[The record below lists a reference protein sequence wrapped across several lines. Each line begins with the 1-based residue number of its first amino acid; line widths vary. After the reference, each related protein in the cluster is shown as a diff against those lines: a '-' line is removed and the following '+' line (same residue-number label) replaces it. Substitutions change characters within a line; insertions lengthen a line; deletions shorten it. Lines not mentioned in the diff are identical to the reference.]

1 MNRMIKA
8 GGERRPCYHRRLMMV
23 VIAAAAAAAVVVW
36 AKMSALEPISVAN
49 FWAKASKEMKDP
61 LLFENRQKRQVQN
74 GYI

>member
-1 MNRMIKA
+1 MIKA
-8 GGERRPCYHRRLMMV
+8 GGERRPCYHRLMMMV
-23 VIAAAAAAAVVVW
+23 VIAAAVVVVILVVW